1 MSDLF
6 SHPETRI
13 IGLDIRIPPFE
24 LPKNA
29 AALVCDQNDA
39 ARLRKIGEDAGPFD
53 LIVDDGS
60 HFTAE
65 TRTCF
70 QILFPF
76 VGVAGHYMI
85 EDWAVGYWKD
95 RDPRFVGMVELV
107 TEIIGSAPDKQID
120 AMEIFLHP
128 GRALAVFRKG
138 KEGWRA

>member
-1 MSDLF
+1 LSDLF

-24 LPKNA
+24 LPKNP

-39 ARLRKIGEDAGPFD
+39 AHLRKIGEDAGPFD

-70 QILFPF
+70 QILFPS
-76 VGVAGHYMI
+76 
-85 EDWAVGYWKD
+85 
-95 RDPRFVGMVELV
+95 L
-107 TEIIGSAPDKQID
+107 GSRVIT
-120 AMEIFLHP
+120 
-128 GRALAVFRKG
+128 
-138 KEGWRA
+138 